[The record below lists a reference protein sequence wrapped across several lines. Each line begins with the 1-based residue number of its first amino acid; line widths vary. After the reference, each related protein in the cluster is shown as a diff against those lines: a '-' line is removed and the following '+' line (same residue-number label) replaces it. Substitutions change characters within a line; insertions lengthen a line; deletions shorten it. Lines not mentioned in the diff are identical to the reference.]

1 MLTYYTID
9 VNKDRKPINGWLDI
23 TKSFSRDMI
32 LEREEAV
39 YCAMMYIKSHKDDG
53 VRVLR
58 HDETVIEEW

>member
-23 TKSFSRDMI
+23 TKRFSRDMI
-32 LEREEAV
+32 LERDVAV
-39 YCAMMYIKSHKDDG
+39 YYALKYIKAHKEDG

-58 HDETVIEEW
+58 HDESVLEEW

>member
-9 VNKDRKPINGWLDI
+9 VNKDRKPLNGWLDI

-32 LEREEAV
+32 LEREVAEK
-39 YCAMMYIKSHKDDG
+39 YAMKYIKTHKDDG